1 MWFWL
6 YGGQDYPI
14 PEPHKF
20 LAYFYYMIDC
30 QAKKYDG
37 DYDMLYSLAT
47 NILPK
52 AGYSEADLY
61 LNPYY
66 MPEQDPKIL
75 AEVEALRKQ
84 NL

>member
-6 YGGQDYPI
+6 YSGHDYPI
-14 PEPHKF
+14 PDPHKF
-20 LAYFYYMIDC
+20 VAYFYYRINC
-30 QAKKYDG
+30 QVKEYDG

-52 AGYSEADLY
+52 AGYPEADLY

-75 AEVEALRKQ
+75 AEVENWRKT
-84 NL
+84 LS